1 MFNSLMNIDEQ
12 IKSFEN
18 SLKLLD
24 LKIERV
30 NVLLEELI
38 KLVKAVAASNKPRT

>member
-38 KLVKAVAASNKPRT
+38 KLVKAVAASNNPRT

>member
-18 SLKLLD
+18 SLKILD
-24 LKIERV
+24 LKTERV
-30 NVLLEELI
+30 HVLLEELI
-38 KLVKAVAASNKPRT
+38 KLVKTMSARNQSRT

>member
-1 MFNSLMNIDEQ
+1 MNIDEQ

-38 KLVKAVAASNKPRT
+38 KLVKAVAASNNPRT